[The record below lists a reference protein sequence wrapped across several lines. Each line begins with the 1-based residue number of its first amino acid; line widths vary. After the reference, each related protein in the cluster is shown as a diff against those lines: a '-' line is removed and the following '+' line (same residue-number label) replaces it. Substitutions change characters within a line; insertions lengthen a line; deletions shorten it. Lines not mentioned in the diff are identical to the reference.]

1 MSYESDIP
9 DEMELKVFNLLARCS
24 KPRPIQEIADEIRKD
39 YDYTLNYLMGMRERR
54 HLRFHNLDDGTQ
66 SVELFSVGQTRSIRS
81 AGSPPDQ
88 RHF

>member
-39 YDYTLNYLMGMRERR
+39 YDYTFNYLMGMRARR

-66 SVELFSVGQTRSIRS
+66 SVELFSVGQTQSIRT
-81 AGSPPDQ
+81 ARNPPNQ
-88 RHF
+88 RPF